1 MREETKHNLQQLV
14 IDLHYRAGKT
24 GDLELRKLA
33 DSLNEI
39 IKKELK
45 NKNATHRLL
54 MGSLSG

>member
-1 MREETKHNLQQLV
+1 MLTESLERTERTMREETKYNLQQLV

-39 IKKELK
+39 IKK
-45 NKNATHRLL
+45 
-54 MGSLSG
+54 S